1 MKRFVMTTVVLLLM
15 LLAGTTQGRAAD
27 HVRLTINDGL
37 ADMTLKAKMENA
49 VSELLTELNYAA
61 EQNRKPRLNGL
72 AMTEQAKSDVM
83 RLWDNVH
90 LYCFEPEV
98 VQKCLTTM
106 HGYQVRGLPVVMI
119 PVGEDESKQ
128 EYQEVVVSFSK
139 KGEMESFFLTIA
151 MHLYQEVMKNSGT
164 EIGDIR
170 RRMQIL
176 DYVEHFRTSYN
187 QKDLGFL
194 RQVFSDDALII
205 TGRVIKTQKSEV
217 FPSGNKI
224 IYKEYNKSNYLS
236 HLSQV
241 FRNNRYIKVNFDGIS
256 IVHHPTKANVYGVT
270 LHQSWNSGRYHDEG
284 YVFMIWDFN
293 DEQAPKIHVRTWQP
307 DYLDEAKGQRLPE
320 DEIFTL
326 GDFIY

>member
-1 MKRFVMTTVVLLLM
+1 MTTVVLLLM

-151 MHLYQEVMKNSGT
+151 MHLYQEVMKNS
-164 EIGDIR
+164 
-170 RRMQIL
+170 
-176 DYVEHFRTSYN
+176 
-187 QKDLGFL
+187 
-194 RQVFSDDALII
+194 
-205 TGRVIKTQKSEV
+205 
-217 FPSGNKI
+217 
-224 IYKEYNKSNYLS
+224 
-236 HLSQV
+236 
-241 FRNNRYIKVNFDGIS
+241 
-256 IVHHPTKANVYGVT
+256 
-270 LHQSWNSGRYHDEG
+270 
-284 YVFMIWDFN
+284 
-293 DEQAPKIHVRTWQP
+293 
-307 DYLDEAKGQRLPE
+307 
-320 DEIFTL
+320 
-326 GDFIY
+326 